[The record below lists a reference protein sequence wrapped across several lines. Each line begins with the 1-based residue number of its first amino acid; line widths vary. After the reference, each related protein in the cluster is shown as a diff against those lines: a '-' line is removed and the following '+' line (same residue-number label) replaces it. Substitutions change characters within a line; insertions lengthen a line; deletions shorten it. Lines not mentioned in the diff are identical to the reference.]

1 MKYNTLE
8 TIFEYPK
15 IAEIVYSIDCLF
27 NKLKKNT
34 TYKRL
39 RSKCSFYVV
48 TYKLS
53 FAILYLKNN
62 FKPL

>member
-15 IAEIVYSIDCLF
+15 IAEIVYSMDCLF

-39 RSKCSFYVV
+39 RSKCNFYVA

-53 FAILYLKNN
+53 FCNTLLK
-62 FKPL
+62 K